1 MEKMGIEEIINRAK
15 KVAEEAEVFLVSSKE
30 VPVGFEANR
39 LKMLD
44 TSESTSVSLRIVK
57 DGKIGLSG
65 TTRLDDPQALVDMAV
80 ETAQFGAAAKFTLPA
95 AQDYPQIEIYDDD
108 VESVA
113 IEDMV
118 EMGNS
123 LIDKLRSHTPELVC
137 EAGVTK
143 SVGTVHILNSRGGE
157 ASYHKSHFSISIEG
171 TLIRDTDMLFVG
183 ESNSSCRPIRDIQDI
198 TDAVI
203 EQLELAKRTAS
214 VTTGKLPVILTPKGV
229 ASALLSPLALA
240 VNGKMVVEGASPLV
254 GRRGERIFDERISIW
269 DDATQNYRPAS
280 RPCDDEG
287 VPSQRTALIER
298 GVVANFLY
306 DLQTAAIAGT
316 TSTGSGSRSRGGM
329 PTPSVSAL
337 VIEEGDTSFKE
348 MVRDIKEGLVVEM
361 LIGAGQG
368 NVLGG
373 EFSGNVLLGYKVESG
388 EIVGRVK
395 DTMVSGNIYDALKG
409 LVAVGSEAQWVGG
422 ALRLPHL
429 YISSLAVASK
439 G

>member
-1 MEKMGIEEIINRAK
+1 MGIEEIINRAK

-123 LIDKLRSHTPELVC
+123 LIDKLRSHTPELIC

-198 TDAVI
+198 ADAVI

-254 GRRGERIFDERISIW
+254 GRRGELIFDERISIW

>member
-1 MEKMGIEEIINRAK
+1 MGIEEIINRAK

-44 TSESTSVSLRIVK
+44 TSESTSVSLRSVK

-198 TDAVI
+198 ADAVI

-254 GRRGERIFDERISIW
+254 GRRGELIFDERISIW

-348 MVRDIKEGLVVEM
+348 MVRDMKEGLVVEM